1 MLKAT
6 SGLYGNSEY
15 WLVIKGRERLFV
27 FCPQSFVFFFQRK
40 KDSGKACIKTQDEN
54 IREAHSDE
62 LKEAP
67 VVCPQLG

>member
-1 MLKAT
+1 MGTSLPGRDNDDNKAT
-6 SGLYGNSEY
+6 PPPL
-15 WLVIKGRERLFV
+15 
-27 FCPQSFVFFFQRK
+27 FFQRK

-54 IREAHSDE
+54 IREAHYDE